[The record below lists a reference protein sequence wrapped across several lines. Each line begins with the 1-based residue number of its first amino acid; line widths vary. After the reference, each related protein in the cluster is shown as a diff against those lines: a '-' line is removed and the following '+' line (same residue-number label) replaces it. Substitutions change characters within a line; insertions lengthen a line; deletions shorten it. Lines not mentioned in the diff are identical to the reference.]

1 MTQMTPAAAR
11 VIDPVLT
18 EIARG
23 YKNNQMVAS
32 ALFPVVPVGQR
43 GGKVIS
49 FGRESFKLYNT
60 GRAPGGNV
68 ARITS
73 AHSADSYALE
83 EHAIAEQVPIE
94 LMEDAAA
101 VPGIDLGRNAVARGQ
116 DVIALRLEKQAADLA
131 TTAATYDS
139 ANKATLAGAT
149 QWSHASSNPIT
160 AIEAAK
166 EVIRGKIGRRPNTL
180 VVGGA
185 VFAALKTNPA
195 VIARMVYT
203 SREIATAEILA
214 QLFGLDRV
222 VVGDAVYD
230 DGTSL
235 VDVWGKFAILAYT
248 ETAGLADAG
257 RPSYG
262 YTYQLRNYPVVEQ
275 PYYDPN
281 TRSWVYP
288 IADSVKP
295 VIAGADAGFLW
306 TDAAA

>member
-1 MTQMTPAAAR
+1 MTQMTPSAAR

-23 YKNNQMVAS
+23 YKNNMMVAS

-43 GGKVIS
+43 GGKVIQ

-73 AHSADSYALE
+73 SHSAASYALE
-83 EHAIAEQVPIE
+83 DHAIAEQVPIE

-101 VPGIDLGRNAVARGQ
+101 VPGIDLGRNAVMRGQ
-116 DVIALRLEKQAADLA
+116 DIIALRLEKQAADLA
-131 TTAATYDS
+131 CTAASYAS
-139 ANKATLAGAT
+139 ENKATLAGAT
-149 QWSHASSNPIT
+149 QWSHASSNPVT

-166 EVIRGKIGRRPNTL
+166 EVIRGKIGKRPNTL
-180 VVGGA
+180 VLGGA
-185 VFAALKTNPA
+185 VFAQLKNHAAITDK
-195 VIARMVYT
+195 IKYT
-203 SREIATAEILA
+203 SRDVATPEILA
-214 QLFGLDRV
+214 KLLGLDRV
-222 VVGDAVYD
+222 LVGDAIYDD
-230 DGTSL
+230 DGTF
-235 VDVWGKFAILAYT
+235 VDVWGKFAVLAYT

-262 YTYQLRNYPVVEQ
+262 YTYQLRNYPVVEA

-288 IADSVKP
+288 IADAVKP
-295 VIAGADAGFLW
+295 VIAGVDGGFLW
-306 TDAAA
+306 SDAVA